1 MSAHLLR
8 NKKKILYVL
17 QMSIWQILA
26 SNTSMVAYA
35 LGMWNANLFS
45 DLLPYRRGMTIL
57 LTPIN
62 HPGWPKLATYT
73 VMYQMQKDRPLWLT
87 ESLRDFSLKEHLCE
101 IRYDLFPV
109 ETKDDVN
116 PIQWD

>member
-1 MSAHLLR
+1 
-8 NKKKILYVL
+8 
-17 QMSIWQILA
+17 MSIWQILA

-35 LGMWNANLFS
+35 LGMWNPNFS
-45 DLLPYRRGMTIL
+45 DLLPYSRGMAIL

-62 HPGWPKLATYT
+62 HPGLPKLATYT
-73 VMYQMQKDRPLWLT
+73 VMYQMQEDRPLWLS